1 MSADPARPEVIL
13 CDSSL
18 VGIQE
23 RALTRSD
30 ATDHWPQ
37 TIVERLDSAVLAIS
51 VFSLAEIRAG
61 RLYANWG
68 QRRSDAQ
75 EARLAAFVK
84 IPLDE
89 DILAEYGILHAW
101 HLRGNTTPHNDLW
114 IAATAISRGFPL
126 ASCDDDF
133 NRIALDHPLEHIYI
147 PPRP

>member
-1 MSADPARPEVIL
+1 MQPSTGPHP
-13 CDSSL
+13 
-18 VGIQE
+18 
-23 RALTRSD
+23 
-30 ATDHWPQ
+30 
-37 TIVERLDSAVLAIS
+37 IVERLDSAVLAIS

-61 RLYANWG
+61 RIYANWG

-89 DILAEYGILHAW
+89 DILAEYANLHAW

-114 IAATAISRGFPL
+114 IAATAISRSFPL

-133 NRIALDHPLEHIYI
+133 NRIALDHPLDHIYL